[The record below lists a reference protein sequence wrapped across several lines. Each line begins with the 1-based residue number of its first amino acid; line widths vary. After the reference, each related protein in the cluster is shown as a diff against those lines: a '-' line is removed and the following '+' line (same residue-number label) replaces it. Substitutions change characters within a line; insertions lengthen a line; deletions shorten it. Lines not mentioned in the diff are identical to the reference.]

1 MTDLKYID
9 HLACPECGALAERI
23 GHEYEAR
30 GGDETGFEQDTIFI
44 TRSEHGGRWRGNE
57 PGVVAID
64 NASAFTSRTGA
75 TVKTS
80 STVYALAVT
89 HLCPRCLVVFPAQWC
104 RPWRDTTERRE
115 GRP

>member
-9 HLACPECGALAERI
+9 RLACPECGALAERI

-30 GGDETGFEQDTIFI
+30 GGEERGFEQDTIFI
-44 TRSEHGGRWRGNE
+44 TRNEHGGRWRGNE

-64 NASAFTSRTGA
+64 NASASTSRTGA

-80 STVYALAVT
+80 STTYALAVT
-89 HLCPRCLVVFPAQWC
+89 HLCPKCGVVFPAAWC
-104 RPWRDTTERRE
+104 RPWRDTNEGE